1 MMSGLHPTRK
11 LLISTDLDGCLLDH
25 HDYGF
30 APAAAL
36 LQKLEDLG
44 IPVIPNSSK
53 TLAELLHFRETL
65 NNSHPFIIENGAAV
79 YIPTG
84 YFADKPEDCENIGDF
99 WIKTF
104 SQPRRHWL
112 KLISQSRIGKEKFQT
127 FADAA
132 LADIVKLTGLQPDAA
147 ARASQRQ
154 YGEPVAWL
162 GTTAEKAEF
171 IQELRQLGAHIL
183 EGGRFL
189 HVSGECDKG
198 TAMKWLVAQ
207 YLQACGAPI
216 TTIAAGDS
224 QNDIAMLESADI
236 AVRVPSP
243 THALPALEKA
253 RQVYTA
259 ARQGPSGWS
268 ESISAILA
276 NLNIK

>member
-1 MMSGLHPTRK
+1 MMSNLHPTTK
-11 LLISTDLDGCLLDH
+11 LLIFTDLDGCLLDH

-36 LQKLEDLG
+36 LQKLEDLS

-53 TLAELLHFRETL
+53 TVAELLHLRETL

-79 YIPTG
+79 YIPAG

-99 WIKTF
+99 WFKTF
-104 SQPRRHWL
+104 TQPRRHWL
-112 KLISQSRIGKEKFQT
+112 DLISHSRFGKDKFQT
-127 FADAA
+127 FADAT
-132 LADIVKLTGLQPDAA
+132 LADIVKLTGLKPDAA

-154 YGEPVAWL
+154 YGEPVAWH
-162 GTTAEKAEF
+162 GTEAERARF
-171 IQELRQLGAHIL
+171 IAELRQLGANVL

-198 TAMKWLVAQ
+198 KAMNWLAAQ
-207 YLQACGAPI
+207 YKQTLHVPV

-236 AVRVPSP
+236 ALLVPSP
-243 THALPALEKA
+243 AHALPTFAPP
-253 RQVYTA
+253 RQVYIA

-268 ESISAILA
+268 ESVAAILA
-276 NLNIK
+276 NLNIQ